1 MVLRLEIP
9 TPRIQK
15 WHCHNGSTHLEQLLH
30 NNIDGTLI
38 PTWAKDYYVSYPHL
52 PNNNYPVRKKRF
64 ILPLISMVTGI
75 GGLAAGIYS
84 AIEIQSIKTAQA
96 ELRDHVQNLQRGLQE
111 DHQEI
116 LELTINTK

>member
-1 MVLRLEIP
+1 M
-9 TPRIQK
+9 
-15 WHCHNGSTHLEQLLH
+15 
-30 NNIDGTLI
+30 
-38 PTWAKDYYVSYPHL
+38 PTWVSENYRSYHYL
-52 PNNNYPVRKKRF
+52 LNNNYTTRKTRF

-111 DHQEI
+111 DHPEI
-116 LELTINTK
+116 VELTKNT